1 MWLHKCH
8 VCPTHVS
15 YRMKAKFKFQK
26 TLFSYI
32 CAVQASQYTLTKYL
46 KVYMCEVEQ
55 HTQIILHMQ
64 KAKPRK
70 IIPTISSTATAIGFF
85 HLPRDFGPIRRV
97 MNDNFSSESICI
109 HVCKTNAKHCLCLLK
124 VSVVLVFKC
133 PAVSRK
139 KAEIDGQRSGS
150 AQEKYSS

>member
-1 MWLHKCH
+1 
-8 VCPTHVS
+8 
-15 YRMKAKFKFQK
+15 
-26 TLFSYI
+26 
-32 CAVQASQYTLTKYL
+32 
-46 KVYMCEVEQ
+46 MCEVE

-109 HVCKTNAKHCLCLLK
+109 HVCKTNGKHCLCLLK
-124 VSVVLVFKC
+124 VKVPVFKC

-139 KAEIDGQRSGS
+139 KAEIDSQRSGS
-150 AQEKYSS
+150 AQEKYSF